1 MQRYSVTWWTNMGD
15 SNTAVTVTGIPTF
28 AGCLALLPHG
38 PKNWERYSINHG
50 SRGGINDRQIERGDP
65 HGPRGMP
72 AKERDKIGEHA
83 PRVIFHP

>member
-1 MQRYSVTWWTNMGD
+1 MRYAVTWWTNMSD
-15 SNTAVTVTGIPTF
+15 NDTAVTVTGIPTF

-38 PKNWERYSINHG
+38 PKNWERYSIDKG
-50 SRGGINDRQIERGDP
+50 KRQIERGDP

-72 AKERDKIGEHA
+72 AKERDKIGAFA